1 MEKKDTEK
9 KIIPF
14 KELKE
19 RLEQASVIDNPMKRR
34 LWILAVLTE
43 AMKTIGERP
52 VLIGGEALEY
62 YTLGGYT
69 TGDIDIALP
78 SRKEVDEI
86 FSDLG
91 FHKQGRYW
99 IREDIDALI
108 EAPTPDLAGED
119 APLVE
124 VEIEDM
130 RCYIIG
136 IEDLIIDRLNG
147 YVHWHWED
155 DGRWVKRLL
164 SLHGREINK
173 EYLFRKAREQATEEA
188 LTKIYQELEA
198 DERP

>member
-1 MEKKDTEK
+1 M
-9 KIIPF
+9 IPF
-14 KELKE
+14 EELRE
-19 RLEQASVIDNPMKRR
+19 RLQRSSVIENPLKRH

-52 VLIGGEALEY
+52 VLIGGKALEY

-78 SRKEVDEI
+78 STNEVNTI
-86 FSDLG
+86 FSKLG
-91 FHKQGRYW
+91 FHKEGQYW

-108 EAPTPDLAGED
+108 EAPTSDLAGED

-124 VEIEDM
+124 LEIEDM

-136 IEDLIIDRLNG
+136 LEDLIIDRLNG

-164 SLHGREINK
+164 SLHAKEIDK
-173 EYLFRKAREQATEEA
+173 EYLFCKAREQSTEQA
-188 LTKIYQELEA
+188 LMKIYQELKE
-198 DERP
+198 DKRP

>member
-1 MEKKDTEK
+1 M
-9 KIIPF
+9 IPF
-14 KELKE
+14 EELRE
-19 RLEQASVIDNPMKRR
+19 RLQRSSIIENPLKRR
-34 LWILAVLTE
+34 LWILTILTE

-78 SRKEVDEI
+78 STDEVDKI
-86 FSDLG
+86 FSKMG
-91 FHKQGRYW
+91 FQKEGRYW

-108 EAPTPDLAGED
+108 EAPTSDLAGED

-124 VEIEDM
+124 LEIEDM
-130 RCYIIG
+130 CCYIIG
-136 IEDLIIDRLNG
+136 LEDLIIDRLNG

-164 SLHGREINK
+164 SLHGQEINK
-173 EYLFRKAREQATEEA
+173 AYLFRKAREQSTEQA
-188 LTKIYQELEA
+188 LIKIYQDLKE
-198 DERP
+198 DKGP